1 MSLILDGTA
10 GVTFNNSTVQASAG
24 VVLQVVNATFSSSF
38 STASSTYV
46 STGFGASITP
56 KFATSKILILA
67 RVPVGFPAGVN
78 NAGIGVALYRNT
90 TALYTPLA
98 YEEFIVGTPVTP
110 RWVTSINWLDSP
122 ATTSSTSYNLYVASY
137 LGGGTASVNETG
149 PTSITLM
156 EIAG

>member
-1 MSLILDGTA
+1 MPISTISDA
-10 GVTFNNSTVQASAG
+10 RAVTYPGA
-24 VVLQVVNATFSSSF
+24 VLQVVNYTTTSSF
-38 STASSTYV
+38 TTTSSTYV

-56 KFATSKILILA
+56 KFSTSKILILA
-67 RVPVGFPAGVN
+67 RVPVSFPAATSNG
-78 NAGIGVALYRNT
+78 GIGVALYRNT

-98 YEEFIVGTPVTP
+98 YEEYIVNSAVAP

-137 LGGGTASVNETG
+137 LGNGTANVNETG